1 MKKVLLVLFTLLLTS
16 CASTI
21 PNLQRES
28 ARNIGNNL
36 MSKDVIISNV
46 KRGVTSVSWSASTP
60 SGCYECEADD
70 MVRRTNCVKVD
81 CNKNK

>member
-1 MKKVLLVLFTLLLTS
+1 MKKFLLVLFMLLLTS

-36 MSKDVIISNV
+36 MSKDVVISNV
-46 KRGVTSVSWSASTP
+46 KRGATSVTWTATTP

-70 MVRRTNCVKVD
+70 MLRRVNCVKVD
-81 CNKNK
+81 SNK